1 MKKCSIR
8 DTFANAVLLGCA
20 IIIALSIIC
29 GVLYCLQE
37 TAPPCGVV
45 VDKTHNVT
53 KDIYYLHIRTDEGVR
68 QCEVGRSLFYRSK
81 IGNEVDLSEERR

>member
-8 DTFANAVLLGCA
+8 DSFANVVLLGCA

-29 GVLYCLQE
+29 GVLFYLQE
-37 TAPPCGVV
+37 TAPPRGVV
-45 VDKTHNVT
+45 IDKAHNVT
-53 KDIYYLHIRTDEGVR
+53 KDIYYLYIRTDDGVR
-68 QCEVGRSLFYRSK
+68 QCEVGRSLFYTSK